1 MKTIDSKEKVLSIA
15 KNELMIECV
24 RGEVNYYKF
33 LCVHPRN
40 DNYVILMN
48 FCERP
53 VRFYY
58 QDLIDRFFTDYSD
71 EDIILYK
78 IGYRRN
84 EIKELEE
91 KLKKL
96 KNLQQ

>member
-1 MKTIDSKEKVLSIA
+1 MKSIDSKEKVLSIA

-24 RGEVNYYKF
+24 RGEVNHYKF

-40 DNYVILMN
+40 NNYVILMN

-58 QDLIDRFFTDYSD
+58 QDLINRFFIDYSD

-84 EIKELEE
+84 EIEELEE